1 MTTDSQ
7 QFTAAGPRL
16 SIELP
21 PGAEAAAMARN
32 ATRLALASAD
42 LGHLEDNVTLLVS
55 ELVGNAVRHARGGP
69 RSMKLRPAAGGDL
82 LRVEVIDSDPSAPQ
96 VRAPNGQNE
105 GGFGLVLVQALA
117 DGWGVRPTDDGK
129 AVWFELRTAPP
140 PSSAAISPAAGAGTR
155 GRMGNHEGATGP
167 LGSEAG
173 EHRSPNT
180 NVSSGALIPVPGCPG
195 GRTHGERPSAVIFG
209 HVGGDDFCRDNGR
222 RRAEGCGLPLSGGPA
237 LRGRLVWF
245 WRGRGWA

>member
-7 QFTAAGPRL
+7 QFAAAGPRL

-21 PGAEAAAMARN
+21 AGGEAAAMARH

-69 RSMKLRPAAGGDL
+69 RSMELRPAAGGDL
-82 LRVEVIDSDPSAPQ
+82 LRVEVIDSDPSAPR
-96 VRAPNGQNE
+96 VRVPNGQNE

-129 AVWFELRTAPP
+129 AVWFELHTAP

-155 GRMGNHEGATGP
+155 GRVGNDEGATGP

-173 EHRSPNT
+173 EHRSPNP

-209 HVGGDDFCRDNGR
+209 HVGGEDFSRDNRR

-245 WRGRGWA
+245 WHGWGWA